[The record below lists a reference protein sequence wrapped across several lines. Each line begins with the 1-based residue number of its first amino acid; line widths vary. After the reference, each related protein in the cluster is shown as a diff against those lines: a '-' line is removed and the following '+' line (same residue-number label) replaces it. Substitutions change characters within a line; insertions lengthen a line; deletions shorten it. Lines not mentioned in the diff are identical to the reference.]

1 MLKGFKNA
9 AELDFSLEENKKK
22 LLAEREYKIKNL
34 KETIENAQ
42 KELKKLEH
50 L

>member
-1 MLKGFKNA
+1 MK
-9 AELDFSLEENKKK
+9 E
-22 LLAEREYKIKNL
+22 EREYKIKNL

-42 KELKKLEH
+42 KELEELEN